1 MKLTPTESDLE
12 ARRAAVEAGRRIE
25 AAREQGG
32 TSAAQEMAESITT
45 AQGTNSD
52 GVTARVTTTE
62 SATAPADEGV
72 EFVGLAMGGEPLPD
86 LGVTESDTPA
96 RQPYEAPELTPLGTT
111 APEGAVFE
119 QPTKVT
125 GVEDGF
131 ATREKDG
138 PARVVFTPE
147 FVKDGMAT
155 ALYALNHLGAFR
167 AGERASEAGPIKAH
181 EVRVLWFCG
190 AFRPYSAD
198 WSGSEAFNRAQ
209 VFADAL
215 RAAGLTDVAVT
226 NHPGGQNGAE
236 TGGGGVQTPEEGSEG
251 IQTAQALA
259 GACGATEVGDRFH
272 MPPAHAGR
280 DTYVDWKTREAGAV
294 TMRAFFDEQQHADT
308 FRDALLKRDDIAE
321 VAATIPWGD
330 GTGSDDMPDDL
341 KEALGNLRDFMA
353 KGLRKAQRRRAR
365 RAFVRRVGVQLLD
378 GFLLGLGIL
387 AAFAVVGYVIGL
399 TR

>member
-32 TSAAQEMAESITT
+32 NSAAQDMADAIRREQGLPAVAEVVTT
-45 AQGTNSD
+45 AQGQN
-52 GVTARVTTTE
+52 GEGLTARVTTTE
-62 SATAPADEGV
+62 SAVIPADEGV
-72 EFVGLAMGGEPLPD
+72 EFVGLSMGGEPLPD
-86 LGVTESDTPA
+86 LGVTETDTPA

-125 GVEDGF
+125 GVEAGF
-131 ATREKDG
+131 AVREKDG
-138 PARVVFTPE
+138 PATVE
-147 FVKDGMAT
+147 FGPASMADSDVLAGYAVGM
-155 ALYALNHLGAFR
+155 GAYRAGPR
-167 AGERASEAGPIKAH
+167 AGEERLHPH
-181 EVRVLWFCG
+181 DVRVLWFNG

-198 WSGSEAFNRAQ
+198 WSGSNALSAAQ
-209 VFADAL
+209 GFADAL
-215 RAAGLTDVAVT
+215 RRGGMTDVALT
-226 NHPGGQNGAE
+226 NHPGADLGAE
-236 TGGGGVQTPEEGSEG
+236 TGAEEVQTPEEGSEG
-251 IQTAQALA
+251 IQTPQALA
-259 GACGATEVGDRFH
+259 GACGAVSVGDRFR
-272 MPPAHAGR
+272 MDPAGPSS
-280 DTYVDWKTREAGAV
+280 TYVDWKTREAGAV

-308 FRDALLKRDDIAE
+308 FRDALLKR
-321 VAATIPWGD
+321 
-330 GTGSDDMPDDL
+330 DDMPDDL

-387 AAFAVVGYVIGL
+387 AAFAVVGFIIGL

>member
-45 AQGTNSD
+45 AQSTDSEGL
-52 GVTARVTTTE
+52 TARVTTTE
-62 SATAPADEGV
+62 STVATADEGV

-86 LGVTESDTPA
+86 LGVSESDTPA

-119 QPTKVT
+119 QPTKVI
-125 GVEDGF
+125 GVEAGF
-131 ATREKDG
+131 AVREKDG
-138 PARVVFTPE
+138 PAEVDFGPTSMADSEVLAGYA
-147 FVKDGMAT
+147 VGM
-155 ALYALNHLGAFR
+155 GAYRAGPR
-167 AGERASEAGPIKAH
+167 AGEDRLHPH
-181 EVRVLWFCG
+181 DVRVLWFNG

-198 WSGSEAFNRAQ
+198 WSGSNAFSAAQ
-209 VFADAL
+209 GFADAL
-215 RAAGLTDVAVT
+215 RRGGMTDVAVT
-226 NHPGGQNGAE
+226 NHPGGENAAE
-236 TGGGGVQTPEEGSEG
+236 TGGEGVQTPEEGSEG
-251 IQTAQALA
+251 MQTPQALA

-280 DTYVDWKTREAGAV
+280 DTYVDWKTRESGAV

-353 KGLRKAQRRRAR
+353 KGLRKARRRAAR